1 MEISTLFGCGF
12 LLTLVATYL
21 VLHHLSALHI
31 TLGTLG
37 AILVRVP
44 DEWFKKVFMALAD
57 VGPKV
62 FSRLRPTPSQEKPM
76 SIVTDLEAVALTAV
90 KGAVSSLPAP
100 YGAAVQAVISAA
112 ENPSAVNILTAVSD
126 IVAAI
131 EVAEQS
137 GVTKAIASG
146 TVAPVSVATAS

>member
-1 MEISTLFGCGF
+1 
-12 LLTLVATYL
+12 
-21 VLHHLSALHI
+21 
-31 TLGTLG
+31 
-37 AILVRVP
+37 
-44 DEWFKKVFMALAD
+44 
-57 VGPKV
+57 
-62 FSRLRPTPSQEKPM
+62 M

-131 EVAEQS
+131 EAAEQN
-137 GVTKAIASG
+137 GAAKASAVAS
-146 TVAPVSVATAS
+146 